1 MKKEADIAARGLR
14 AFARAAMA
22 GAALALASQDL
33 LAAPSSQPIAAPFA
47 SPVAA
52 PPPPAPVAAK
62 LAAPPADCGV
72 TPDGF
77 SAWLQGFKQQAEIDG
92 LPPAVIDSALSDVA
106 YDPDVI
112 AHDRRQGSFGQ
123 DFDQFVAKRVSA
135 YRVRKG
141 RQMLVAYAEPLE
153 KIEKRFGVPGPV
165 LVAIWGLES
174 EFGAG
179 VGNYPTFNALA
190 TLAYDCRR
198 ADQFR
203 EELVDAL
210 KLVARGDMQPEEMRG
225 AWAGE
230 IGQTQFMPSTYL
242 KYATSADGGAVA
254 DLVGNSEDALASTA
268 NFLKSKGWKRGQ
280 GFHEGEPN
288 FAALLE
294 WNAAPVYA
302 KTIAYF
308 ADRLGESDAQ

>member
-1 MKKEADIAARGLR
+1 MGDSAEIVARGVR
-14 AFARAAMA
+14 VFVCAAIA
-22 GAALALASQDL
+22 GAALSVGVSFVASN
-33 LAAPSSQPIAAPFA
+33 SA
-47 SPVAA
+47 SA
-52 PPPPAPVAAK
+52 AAK
-62 LAAPPADCGV
+62 QAAPPADCGE

-77 SAWLQGFKQQAEIDG
+77 AAWLAGFKQEAEIG
-92 LPPAVIDSALSDVA
+92 GVPPTVIDSALSNVA

-123 DFDQFVAKRVSA
+123 DFDKFVAKRVTN

-141 RQMLVAYAEPLE
+141 RQMLLAYAEPLE
-153 KIEKRFGVPGPV
+153 KIERRFGVPAPV
-165 LVAIWGLES
+165 LVAIWGLET

-179 VGNYPTFNALA
+179 LGNYPTFNALA

-203 EELVDAL
+203 GELVDAL

-242 KYATSADGGAVA
+242 KYATSADGGVVA
-254 DLVGNSEDALASTA
+254 NLVSSSADALASTA
-268 NFLKSKGWKRGQ
+268 NFLRNKGWKRGQ

-302 KTIAYF
+302 KTIVFF
-308 ADRLGESDAQ
+308 ADRLAESDAQ